1 MWSGELMPRGAGGAP
16 VVVAAVPSCQL
27 LCCGDFSWVVPPFQ
41 CAFSGDGLA
50 AVRCISLVDVA

>member
-1 MWSGELMPRGAGGAP
+1 MPRGAGGAP
-16 VVVAAVPSCQL
+16 VVVAAVPLCQL

-50 AVRCISLVDVA
+50 AVRCSSLVDVA